1 MCKILSAPQIVTH
14 TDVNFIMDLKLY
26 MLLMRRSYAW
36 STQDFA
42 HSSTVIQLN
51 INIAIQLYL
60 SLITNYHKRQEHI
73 CYIRNTSNTLQHSA
87 KTETIDNIAYEIIH
101 RKLNRFPYSPLT

>member
-1 MCKILSAPQIVTH
+1 MITCNMKFITLKITNDLPGPLIPQ
-14 TDVNFIMDLKLY
+14 
-26 MLLMRRSYAW
+26 
-36 STQDFA
+36 
-42 HSSTVIQLN
+42 

-101 RKLNRFPYSPLT
+101 RKLNRRLLIYL

>member
-1 MCKILSAPQIVTH
+1 MVRA
-14 TDVNFIMDLKLY
+14 Y
-26 MLLMRRSYAW
+26 
-36 STQDFA
+36 
-42 HSSTVIQLN
+42 

-73 CYIRNTSNTLQHSA
+73 CYIRNTANTLQHSA

-101 RKLNRFPYSPLT
+101 RKLNRFPYRDRSLFGNLVKATLICFGPNFGFVSLSETKHVSSDTLF

>member
-1 MCKILSAPQIVTH
+1 MVRA
-14 TDVNFIMDLKLY
+14 Y
-26 MLLMRRSYAW
+26 
-36 STQDFA
+36 
-42 HSSTVIQLN
+42 

-101 RKLNRFPYSPLT
+101 RQLNRFPYSRRMEKAISGTGLYLEI